1 MTVTIKA
8 AKAFTDFG
16 LAVLQD
22 RYLLEGET
30 SDAMFIRVAKSY
42 AYDEDHKQRMYG
54 YMRAMWF
61 MPATP
66 ILSNA
71 GTKRGLPISCFLN
84 HVEDSLESISS
95 TWNENVWLA
104 AKGGGIGTCWSDV
117 RSVGQTVQGRG
128 GSSGIIPFVKVM
140 DSLTLAISQGSLRR
154 GASACYLDI
163 SHPEIEEFLEIR
175 KPTGDFN
182 RKSLNIHQGIT
193 ISDHFM
199 YAVVNNKKWNLIDPA
214 TKEVKNTVIARDL
227 FQKVIE
233 TRIATGEPY
242 IVFSDVVNRQLAP
255 HHQKL
260 NLQVRQSNLC
270 SEIMLPTGIDYNGQ
284 NRTAVCCLGS
294 VNLEYFDEWE
304 KDSLFIEDCLLFL
317 DRVLAKFIEC
327 TENLEGFEKARYS
340 ASQENSV
347 GLGAMGFQSF
357 LQKNHV
363 SFESVTAKSWNIR
376 IFKHIH
382 DQATKANAN
391 LAQLLGACP
400 DAQKTGHKRRFS
412 YMLAIAPTANIS
424 IIAGGCSP
432 CIEPINSNIYTHKT
446 LTGSFEVKNKYLVKL
461 LQEKGKDQPEIWDQI
476 LEDQGSIQKLD
487 FLTDEEKSV
496 FQTAFEIDQRWIVEF
511 AGDRSPYIDQGQSVN
526 LFMKGNADKWDLLM
540 VHVKAWQLGIKSLY
554 YLRSRSVQ
562 RAGFAGGVERDNKID
577 RDKVYAHS
585 VGRIDY
591 EECLS
596 CQ

>member
-1 MTVTIKA
+1 MTVSP
-8 AKAFTDFG
+8 KAFTNFG
-16 LAVLQD
+16 LSVLRD
-22 RYLLEGET
+22 RYLLEGEKP
-30 SDAMFIRVAKSY
+30 DDMFQRVAKSY
-42 AYDEDHKQRMYG
+42 AYDSDHQQRMYS
-54 YMRAMWF
+54 YMQAMWF

-84 HVEDSLESISS
+84 NVDDCLESISN

-117 RSVGQTVQGRG
+117 RSVGQSVQGRG

-163 SHPEIEEFLEIR
+163 SHPEVEEFLEIR

-193 ISDHFM
+193 VSDAFM
-199 YAVVNNKKWNLIDPA
+199 NAVVNNKQWNLVDPA
-214 TKEVKNTVIARDL
+214 TQEVKSTVIAREL

-233 TRIATGEPY
+233 TRISTGEPY
-242 IVFSDVVNRQLAP
+242 IVFSDTVNRQLAP
-255 HHQKL
+255 HHHEL
-260 NLQVRQSNLC
+260 NLKVKQSNLC
-270 SEIMLPTGIDYNGQ
+270 SEIMLPTGIDHRGQ

-304 KDSLFIEDCLLFL
+304 NHPLFIQDCLLFL
-317 DRVLAKFIEC
+317 DRVLANFIEL

-340 ASQENSV
+340 AMQENSV

-357 LQKNHV
+357 LQKNNV
-363 SFESVTAKSWNIR
+363 PFESVTAKSWNIR

-382 DQATKANAN
+382 CQAENAN
-391 LAQLLGACP
+391 TQLAKILGSCP
-400 DAQKTGHKRRFS
+400 DAQKTGHERRFS

-446 LTGSFEVKNKYLVKL
+446 LTGSFEVKNKYLIKL
-461 LQEKGKDQPEIWDQI
+461 LKEKNKDTAEVWDQI
-476 LEDQGSIQKLD
+476 IEDQGSVQMLD
-487 FLTDEEKSV
+487 FLSDEEKAI
-496 FQTAFEIDQRWIVEF
+496 FQTAFEINQRWLIEF

-526 LFMKGNADKWDLLM
+526 LFMKGDADKWDLLM
-540 VHVKAWQLGIKSLY
+540 IHVKAWQAGIKSLY

-585 VGRIDY
+585 VERVDY